1 MLIKKNQSR
10 KDLCLT
16 PVTWPY
22 SRAPIPKRDFNK
34 VAMEPDWNHTLT
46 WMFSSKFAAYFPN
59 TFSEEHLSM
68 AGSAVWYG
76 IELVIDG

>member
-1 MLIKKNQSR
+1 M
-10 KDLCLT
+10 
-16 PVTWPY
+16 
-22 SRAPIPKRDFNK
+22 PKRDFNK
-34 VAMEPDWNHTLT
+34 VAIEPDWNHTLT

-76 IELVIDG
+76 VELVIDG